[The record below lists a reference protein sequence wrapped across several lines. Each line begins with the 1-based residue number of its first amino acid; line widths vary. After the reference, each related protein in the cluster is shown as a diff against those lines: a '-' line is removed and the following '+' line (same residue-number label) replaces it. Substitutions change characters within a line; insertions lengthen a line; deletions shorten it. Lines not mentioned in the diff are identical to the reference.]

1 MTMKYDDDDVVILD
15 KETNMRCVKIPCEK
29 INYLISMMAYPK
41 ASIELVKE
49 AEDMLMKINLSP
61 SCDVHELTKIID
73 LFTKYFYSKNPDIN
87 GILMLG
93 EENPLLTNIG
103 FNPLNEE
110 SDYLYQ
116 KNPQKVKGGRG
127 QK

>member
-1 MTMKYDDDDVVILD
+1 MTMKRDDDVVILD
-15 KETNMRCVKIPCEK
+15 KETNMRCVKIPCDELF
-29 INYLISMMAYPK
+29 YLISISGHSK
-41 ASIELVKE
+41 AWIEMLKE
-49 AEDMLMKINLSP
+49 AEDMLMKLNLSP
-61 SCDVHELTKIID
+61 SCDVYELTKIID
-73 LFTKYFYSKNPDIN
+73 LFTQYFYSKNPEVN
-87 GILMLG
+87 GILM
-93 EENPLLTNIG
+93 ECDENPLLTNIG

>member
-1 MTMKYDDDDVVILD
+1 MTMKYDDDVAILD
-15 KETNMRCVKIPCEK
+15 KETNMRCVKIPCDK
-29 INYLISMMAYPK
+29 LFYLISISGHSK
-41 ASIELVKE
+41 ASIEMLKE
-49 AEDMLMKINLSP
+49 AEDMLMQINISP

-73 LFTKYFYSKNPDIN
+73 LFTKYFYSKHPEIS
-87 GILMLG
+87 GILMEG
-93 EENPLLTNIG
+93 DENPLLTNIG